1 MKVLNR
7 INDARIK
14 SLNVMLELSI
24 KEYYDLST
32 SILDNNIFQRGKV
45 KSSSVVYSLL
55 KSDLKTGCIIPPIVL
70 SLSARINENIS
81 DDDLIKY
88 IKENKNKLSILDGLQ
103 RTFVIK
109 DLVNETQEDDTGFLF
124 NNKVRIEVYVG
135 IEKLGIL
142 YRMLTLNTGQTQM
155 SVRHQIEIIYSNY
168 IEEGLDDIGVKLIRE
183 IDDETP
189 RLLGEYKFRDVI
201 EGFSAYLRRNYLT
214 LDREDLLEIIESLE
228 KLSKEQENIDL
239 FKMFLISYHGFVKFI
254 FDNSNNWQFDDKYLT
269 LNGRPFSVNALNMFN
284 KSQTMTGFGAA
295 IGKLIDNASISNI
308 DDIQRMIN
316 KIDLGNIDNNLYDLL
331 KQFDYIQ
338 TTAKKIGN
346 DQRMFFYY
354 LFRALFNV
362 DSDGYL
368 SLEKSIQEAKLQ
380 YSRNV

>member
-32 SILDNNIFQRGKV
+32 SILDNNIFQRWKV

-55 KSDLKTGCIIPPIVL
+55 KSDLKTWCIIPPIVL

-88 IKENKNKLSILDGLQ
+88 IKENKNKLSILDWLQ

-135 IEKLGIL
+135 IEKLWIL
-142 YRMLTLNTGQTQM
+142 YRMLTLNTWQTQM

-189 RLLGEYKFRDVI
+189 RLLWEYKFRDVI
-201 EGFSAYLRRNYLT
+201 EWFSAYLRRNYLT

-239 FKMFLISYHGFVKFI
+239 FKMFLISYHWFVKFI

-269 LNGRPFSVNALNMFN
+269 LNWRPFSVNALNMFN
-284 KSQTMTGFGAA
+284 KSQTMTWFGAA